1 MQSTTFFRIAKTI
14 GLEIAKSAGLVILS
28 SLVAQSL
35 RKSTQGA
42 SESMAQGLRFAK
54 NKIYD
59 LRNNKA
65 A

>member
-42 SESMAQGLRFAK
+42 SESMAQCLRFAK

-59 LRNNKA
+59 LKKNKA